1 MPNLSTR
8 KRRGGRNLQTNA
20 IKPIGIFQF
29 RRATGRLLKT
39 GLLLHFVFILSV
51 FAQPDHE
58 LSELKHAKAEFDNGN
73 FLSAVDLS
81 NAGFEKTKIRGG
93 STLAA
98 NWLEIKAGSEISIG
112 KYDEATKTLDAAL
125 EILTDNSAAGAN
137 VQRARIYIQY
147 AWLYKSQRKFTESFN
162 YSKKAILAAPDDHSI
177 LGAYYLNTGRI
188 LFTSGF
194 DVSAIIWLE
203 KAENLLISEGTSS
216 AKIDTYRF
224 LSLAWKS
231 KLDYK
236 AALKYAEKCVSVA
249 EKSQFKHKHRQAL
262 FDLATIL
269 SGSGQEHRA
278 LLILEQGLILS
289 TEEHD
294 PEQAGNFLTSLLL
307 HALDRGNVDRAS
319 EYLNRLEKLKG
330 SDQYSFEIGLGKA
343 VLAAYQ
349 GQAEVSD
356 RLFTDLEKQEKPS
369 EYTIPYWKIAIAERN
384 ENWDQS
390 ARLNQDLLDL
400 TKKDNFRSGLP
411 KIYLNLALAYFHLG
425 QLQKSQANLEASLAY
440 VEELR
445 KGENVNSSLG
455 FSETYHNA
463 YRLLAQLKLEN
474 PLESFEVSD
483 FLKARLLNDR
493 INRAAI
499 KTQAVIS
506 PEIRTKLEELSLKY
520 INDQSVAEEID
531 RNEKLVTNSIPDLN
545 LVKPALLELNNL
557 PDLRDTAV
565 ISYFFTLDKK
575 LIAFVWE
582 KEKPVQTVCLPI
594 TEDAADVYAKKTQ
607 EKIKELI
614 FFKKDGRELYDKL
627 IKPLNISAKHLIV
640 VPDKSLWKIPFQA
653 LSPDGEKYLIETT
666 TISYAPSVSIVL
678 EQLKYPRPVRKT
690 LQAFASPSYND
701 QVLRYVNTEVTSV
714 SELYHSKPLLNA
726 TVTDF
731 ERISDKFDIL
741 HFSMHAQVSNDQPLE
756 SFLAFRPLGG
766 NNGHLTVED
775 LLKVKLKKG
784 SLVFLASCD
793 TNNVLNGEGLVSLAW
808 AMMGSGATTVISAQW
823 EANDKSTEIFTRSFY
838 RFYKLGN
845 SSSEAI
851 QKAAIELIRNK
862 SSNFHEPY
870 YWADFTVNG
879 DHR

>member
-1 MPNLSTR
+1 M
-8 KRRGGRNLQTNA
+8 
-20 IKPIGIFQF
+20 
-29 RRATGRLLKT
+29 LLC
-39 GLLLHFVFILSV
+39 FVFTLPV
-51 FAQPDHE
+51 FAQLPSE
-58 LSELKHAKAEFDNGN
+58 SSELKLAKAEFDNGN

-112 KYDEATKTLDAAL
+112 KYDDAAKTLDAAL
-125 EILTDNSAAGAN
+125 EILADNSAADAN

-162 YSKKAILAAPDDHSI
+162 YSKKAILAAPDDHAI

-203 KAENLLISEGTSS
+203 KAENLLISEGMSS

-249 EKSQFKHKHRQAL
+249 EKSQFKHKHRQGL

-269 SGSGQEHRA
+269 SGSGREHQA
-278 LLILEQGLILS
+278 LLILEQGLTLS
-289 TEEHD
+289 TDEHD
-294 PEQAGNFLTSLLL
+294 SEQAGNFLTSLLL
-307 HALDRGNVDRAS
+307 HALDRGNVGRAS

-330 SDQYSFEIGLGKA
+330 SDQFSFEIGLGKA

-349 GQAEVSD
+349 GQAELSD
-356 RLFTDLEKQEKPS
+356 RLFTDLEKNEKPS

-390 ARLNQDLLDL
+390 ARLNQDLLEL

-425 QLQKSQANLEASLAY
+425 QPQKSQANLEASLAY
-440 VEELR
+440 IEELR
-445 KGENVNSSLG
+445 KGENANSSLG

-474 PLESFEVSD
+474 PQESFKLSD
-483 FLKARLLNDR
+483 FLKARLLNDL

-499 KTQAVIS
+499 KTQTAIS
-506 PEIRTKLEELSLKY
+506 PEIRRKLEDLSLKY
-520 INDQSVAEEID
+520 INDESVGDEID
-531 RNEKLVTNSIPDLN
+531 RNEKLITNTIPDLN
-545 LVKPALLELNNL
+545 LVKPSLIELNNL

-582 KEKPVQTVCLPI
+582 KDKPLQTVYLPI
-594 TEDAADVYAKKTQ
+594 TEDLADVYARKTH
-607 EKIKELI
+607 EKIKDLI
-614 FFKKDGRELYDKL
+614 FFKKDGKELYDKL
-627 IKPLNISAKHLIV
+627 LKPLNISAKNMV
-640 VPDKSLWKIPFQA
+640 FVPDKSLWKIPFQA
-653 LSPDGEKYLIETT
+653 LSPDGEKYLIETA
-666 TISYAPSVSIVL
+666 TITYAPSVSILL
-678 EQLKYPRPVRKT
+678 EQLRSPRPTRKT
-690 LQAFASPSYND
+690 FQAFASPSYNN
-701 QVLRYVNTEVTSV
+701 QVLQYANAEANSV
-714 SELYHSKPLLNA
+714 SELYNSKPILNA
-726 TVTDF
+726 TVADF
-731 ERISDKFDIL
+731 EQISDKFGIL
-741 HFSMHAQVSNDQPLE
+741 HFSMHAQVNNDQPLE
-756 SFLAFRPLGG
+756 SFLAFKQLGKNDG
-766 NNGHLTVED
+766 RLTVED
-775 LLKVKLKKG
+775 LLKIKLMKG

-808 AMMGSGATTVISAQW
+808 AMIGSGATTVISAQW
-823 EANDKSTEIFTRSFY
+823 EANDKSTEIFTRTFY
-838 RFYKLGN
+838 RYYKGG
-845 SSSEAI
+845 SSSAEAL
-851 QKAAIELIRNK
+851 QKASLEMIKNK
-862 SSNFHEPY
+862 TTNMHEPY
-870 YWADFTVNG
+870 YWADFVLIG
-879 DHR
+879 DFR